1 MMANGAFLAAC
12 VSRPDTVAR
21 GGERVATL
29 VEHNAHWED
38 CLDQADQV
46 DTCTSFTLTPP
57 FSF

>member
-1 MMANGAFLAAC
+1 MMANGAAC

-38 CLDQADQV
+38 CLDQADRV
-46 DTCTSFTLTPP
+46 DACTSFTLTPP